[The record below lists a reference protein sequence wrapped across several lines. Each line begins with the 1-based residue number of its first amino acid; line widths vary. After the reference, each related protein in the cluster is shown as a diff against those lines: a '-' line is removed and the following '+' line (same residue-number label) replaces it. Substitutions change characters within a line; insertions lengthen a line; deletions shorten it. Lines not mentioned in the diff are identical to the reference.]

1 MEQLLSANKRA
12 LKNIKASNAKNK
24 KVIGGKDLVIP
35 IGNLVLLRDH
45 PEGRNKIQD
54 NNKDQLFVVT
64 GHHQHPNAY
73 YIQPLNKKESPKQV
87 NRRELF
93 DLGITEEQEE
103 EREKEEEEEEKKDN
117 VPSVPIFKPQIA
129 RKRDN
134 IETNH
139 PYNLRPRGPVPKP
152 RRSLMVT
159 TKA

>member
-1 MEQLLSANKRA
+1 M
-12 LKNIKASNAKNK
+12 
-24 KVIGGKDLVIP
+24 VIP

-54 NNKDQLFVVT
+54 HNKDQLFVVT
-64 GHHQHPNAY
+64 GHHQQPNAY
-73 YIQPLNKKESPKQV
+73 YIQPLNRKESPKQV

-139 PYNLRPRGPVPKP
+139 PYNLRP
-152 RRSLMVT
+152 
-159 TKA
+159 